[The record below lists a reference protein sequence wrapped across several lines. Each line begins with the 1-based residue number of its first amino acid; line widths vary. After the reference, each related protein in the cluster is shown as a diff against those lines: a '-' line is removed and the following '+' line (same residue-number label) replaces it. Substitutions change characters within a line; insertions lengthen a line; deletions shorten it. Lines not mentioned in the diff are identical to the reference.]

1 MSAPATVQL
10 DYMAYIKSFF
20 IGGVVGLLFYKVV
33 DLADVKDMIPSGG
46 PTVFISSGLG
56 AIAGPYVLS
65 MLPMGL
71 VG

>member
-10 DYMAYIKSFF
+10 DYMAYVKSFF
-20 IGGVVGLLFYKVV
+20 VGGLVGLLFYKIV
-33 DLADVKDMIPSGG
+33 DIADVKDMIPPGG
-46 PTVFISSGLG
+46 PTVFIGAGLG